1 MKETGENKKR
11 AMRGVGLG
19 KGLSALLSDASIINQ
34 PTQDEAS
41 SRYGLISEIDI
52 SEIETNPYQPRMDFA
67 QDALE
72 ELAQSIREHGVIQP
86 ITVRRLSPNS
96 YQLIAG
102 ERRLQACRIAGV
114 QKVPAFVR
122 EANDEQLI
130 EFALIENIQRE
141 DLNPVE
147 IALAYQRLMSECGL
161 TIERVGEKVGKKR
174 PTINN
179 YLRLLKLPPEIQKG
193 IRENQITFGHAR
205 AIAGLDNTILQLTL
219 YQEILDKGLSVR
231 ETEER
236 VSVLSTP
243 TEKNVSQTKKEKS
256 PYQLQIQDLSRQL
269 ARKYNTKVQISSTED
284 GKGEIRMR
292 FYSSEDLNRLIELL
306 Q

>member
-11 AMRGVGLG
+11 AMRGGGLG
-19 KGLSALLSDASIINQ
+19 KGLSALLSDAPIINQ

-41 SRYGLISEIDI
+41 SGYGFISEIDI

-72 ELAQSIREHGVIQP
+72 ELAQSIREHGIIQP

-114 QKVPAFVR
+114 QKAPAFIR

-205 AIAGLDNTILQLTL
+205 AIAGLDNTVLQLTL

-231 ETEER
+231 ETDR
-236 VSVLSTP
+236 KSV
-243 TEKNVSQTKKEKS
+243 V
-256 PYQLQIQDLSRQL
+256 
-269 ARKYNTKVQISSTED
+269 
-284 GKGEIRMR
+284 
-292 FYSSEDLNRLIELL
+292 
-306 Q
+306 